1 MSFISNFSINLQRK
15 TPFLSSSRCVL
26 LKSNVVM
33 KRSKP
38 SICNQLVIEF
48 FMPYLLLKN
57 ITFVC
62 LGEILVVVNF
72 VTGYVFQ
79 YLVLMGF
86 MVLF

>member
-1 MSFISNFSINLQRK
+1 
-15 TPFLSSSRCVL
+15 
-26 LKSNVVM
+26 
-33 KRSKP
+33 
-38 SICNQLVIEF
+38 
-48 FMPYLLLKN
+48 MPYLLLKN